1 MSKICF
7 GRDEVVK
14 CIIQV
19 GETGR
24 QTLSQGCKFQVITTD
39 AGKRKQFTVE
49 YRYQIVFNDL
59 AIR

>member
-7 GRDEVVK
+7 GKDEVVK

-24 QTLSQGCKFQVITTD
+24 QALSKGVKFQVNTTD
-39 AGKRKQFTVE
+39 ACKRKQFTVE
-49 YRYQIVFNDL
+49 YRYQIVFND
-59 AIR
+59 

>member
-7 GRDEVVK
+7 GTDEVVK

-24 QTLSQGCKFQVITTD
+24 QTLSKGVKFQVNTTD
-39 AGKRKQFTVE
+39 ACKRKQFTVE
-49 YRYQIVFNDL
+49 YRYQIVFND
-59 AIR
+59 